1 MQKIFT
7 YGQNKNISLLSLT
20 PQKGEEWEEEEES
33 KKEIPISDYP
43 EKGVVINNITF

>member
-7 YGQNKNISLLSLT
+7 YGQNKNIILHSLT
-20 PQKGEEWEEEEES
+20 SQEGEGEEEEES

-43 EKGVVINNITF
+43 EKEEQ